1 MTSRELPCESD
12 QDEPLEVNG
21 VGGVRVVI
29 VGAPS
34 VADIVARCAS
44 DVPVSDRSGQI
55 GRGFTNLKR
64 ILGSP
69 HDFDLVVEELARTVP
84 MGHALAGADEGSWA
98 LVGAL
103 ALRLGV
109 PAVLVRRTPKRYFV
123 SYGDDPTVG
132 DGRLVGERL
141 APGTPIHLVDD
152 LVYSGETL
160 CAALDALRR
169 VDLACMSASAILWT
183 RRAEASTAG
192 LEACGLRRVDCLV
205 SQADMPE

>member
-1 MTSRELPCESD
+1 M
-12 QDEPLEVNG
+12 
-21 VGGVRVVI
+21 RVVI
-29 VGAPS
+29 VGAPGI
-34 VADIVARCAS
+34 ADIVTRCAS
-44 DVPVSDRSGQI
+44 DAEVSDRSGRI

-69 HDFDLVVEELARTVP
+69 RDFDVVVEELAKTVP
-84 MGHALAGADEGSWA
+84 RGHALAGADEGSWA

-109 PAVLVRRTPKRYFV
+109 PTVLVRRTPKRYFV

-132 DGRLVGERL
+132 DGRLAGERL

-160 CAALDALRR
+160 CAAVDALRR
-169 VDLACMSASAILWT
+169 VDLACTSASAILWT
-183 RRAEASTAG
+183 RRAEASADG
-192 LEACGLRRVDCLV
+192 LEACGLRHVTCLV
-205 SQADMPE
+205 SQAGMPE